1 MKHLSALSILTFLT
15 FFLAETASSHGDTLI
30 EVARGVYALVS
41 SGDSVETGWG
51 ANCGFIVGDSSVLV
65 VDSRFTPQQASALM
79 TAIRRITRKPISA
92 LVNTSS
98 RIDRVLGNET
108 FANAGAEIIMQQ
120 RAAAFLRDIIGTIRM
135 EIKNNPRYQRLFSEA
150 VTLPRVNKVVQD
162 SLWLDLGNRRILIF
176 HPQEGAAA
184 TDGDLVVYV
193 PDTRILFTGDIVV
206 NGYHPNL
213 ANARSNP
220 EHWLKVLSDFE
231 KMPVDKIIP
240 GRGSLTSKKQLR
252 WMRSYIKHLCAEV
265 QQAIS
270 KKQAVDQV
278 LAQIRRPKEP
288 LLMEPLWEQNIR
300 SLYNFYLLKS
310 KANRDSENK

>member
-1 MKHLSALSILTFLT
+1 MKHWITLSILTFLT
-15 FFLAETASSHGDTLI
+15 FFLAETAPSHGDTLI
-30 EVARGVYALVS
+30 KVARGVYALVS
-41 SGDSVETGWG
+41 HGDSVETGWG
-51 ANCGFIVGDSSVLV
+51 ANSGFIVGDSSVLV
-65 VDSRFTPQQASALM
+65 VDSRFTPQQASALI
-79 TAIRRITRKPISA
+79 TAVRRITHKPISA
-92 LVNTSS
+92 VVNTSD

-120 RAAAFLRDIIGTIRM
+120 RAAAFLRDVIGTIRL
-135 EIKNNPRYQRLFSEA
+135 EIKNNPRYERLFSET
-150 VTLPRVNKVVQD
+150 VTLPNVNKVVRD
-162 SLWLDLGNRRILIF
+162 SLWLDLGHRRIF

-193 PDTRILFTGDIVV
+193 PDTKILFTGDLVV

-220 EHWLKVLSDFE
+220 EHWLKVLSDLE

-252 WMRSYIKHLCAEV
+252 WMRSYIKHLCSEV

-270 KKQAVDQV
+270 KKQTVNQA
-278 LAQIRRPKEP
+278 LAQIPRPKES
-288 LLMEPLWEQNIR
+288 LLMESLWEQSIR

-310 KANRDSENK
+310 KPNRDSENK